1 MSAAM
6 SGIMSGGIFQFKD
19 FTMKQSLSGQRI
31 NTDSCV
37 FADLV
42 QGNAPRRILDIGC
55 GTGVLA
61 LMMAQKFA
69 AAIISAVELDADEA
83 GIAAENF
90 AACPW
95 QDRLM
100 ILNLRVQDFARE
112 NSAEFDLIVC
122 NPPFFNSSTK
132 SNDPV
137 RALARHDDQLP
148 ASDLITVIS
157 KLLLPEGVAW
167 LLCAAE
173 EETRWLEAFKK
184 HDFSLMQRTGLAD
197 SPEAELHGFV
207 LSFSKKKNQAVT
219 EQRVNFRDSPG
230 AGRSEWMIKHR
241 ARWFP
246 F

>member
-1 MSAAM
+1 
-6 SGIMSGGIFQFKD
+6 MSGGNFRFKE

-31 NTDSCV
+31 NTDSCA

-69 AAIISAVELDADEA
+69 TAIITAVEIDTGKTETAV
-83 GIAAENF
+83 ENF

-95 QDRLM
+95 QDRLRM
-100 ILNLRVQDFARE
+100 HNLSVQDYARE

-132 SNDPV
+132 SNDPA

-148 ASDLITVIS
+148 ANDLAGVIS
-157 KLLLPEGVAW
+157 KLLLSEGVAW

-173 EETRWLEAFKK
+173 EEMRWLVAFRKEGLVLIRK
-184 HDFSLMQRTGLAD
+184 TALAD
-197 SPEAELHGFV
+197 NPEAMPHGFV
-207 LSFSKKKNQAVT
+207 LSFSKTNNQALK
-219 EQRVNFRDSPG
+219 EQRVNYRDTPG
-230 AGRSEWMIKHR
+230 GGRSEWMAKHR
-241 ARWFP
+241 AKWFP